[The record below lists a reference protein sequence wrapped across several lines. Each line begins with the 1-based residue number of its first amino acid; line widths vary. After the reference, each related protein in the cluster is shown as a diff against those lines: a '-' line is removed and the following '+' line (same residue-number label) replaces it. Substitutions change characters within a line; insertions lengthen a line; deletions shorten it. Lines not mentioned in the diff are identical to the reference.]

1 MRKRLP
7 LVLSSAAFV
16 LALLGMTPLGE
27 AARQAVPPFAGASG
41 ADRCAR
47 SAGRERDKGDTGA
60 PGLSGL
66 EIVLPYAVHQP
77 EAPAARASRG

>member
-7 LVLSSAAFV
+7 LVLSSAAFC
-16 LALLGMTPLGE
+16 LALLGMP
-27 AARQAVPPFAGASG
+27 
-41 ADRCAR
+41 R
-47 SAGRERDKGDTGA
+47 SARRRGRRFRRLQGPQGPTGAQGPQGEKGDKGDTGA

-66 EIVLPYAVHQP
+66 EIVLPYAVHQS